1 MEGRGREGEWRAA
14 AGSGSDA
21 GGEKGMGS
29 SGGRGSSGGGSSVKG
44 WREEEQ
50 ELTHLSL
57 PLPMSLHVC

>member
-1 MEGRGREGEWRAA
+1 MIKGGG
-14 AGSGSDA
+14 DA
-21 GGEKGMGS
+21 GGGMLCGEGMVES
-29 SGGRGSSGGGSSVKG
+29 EGDGGGRGSSGGGSSVKG